1 MNGFEKR
8 REQKKQQILDS
19 LRSMIMERNFQAIGV
34 REIAAQ
40 AGVSPAS
47 IYNFFGSKE
56 ELAKQVVYRA
66 LEEAGE
72 EFEQL
77 IHTNAPFEEKLAK
90 LYDLSVTQQE
100 AWSSDGIQNVMLE
113 DPAFQAYI
121 EQYTAANA
129 LPMLMELIEQ
139 GKREGK
145 IAANISAEAVL
156 FYMNA
161 MTEMLSK
168 PGVKES
174 MTVELRKEIGHLFY
188 FGMIGRQP

>member
-19 LRSMIMERNFQAIGV
+19 LKSMIMERNFQAIGV

-56 ELAKQVVYRA
+56 ELAKQIVYRF
-66 LEEAGE
+66 LEEAGK

-77 IHTNAPFEEKLAK
+77 IHTDVTFEEKLAK

-100 AWSSDGIQNVMLE
+100 AWSSDGIKNVMLE

-129 LPMLMELIEQ
+129 LPVLMELISQ
-139 GKREGK
+139 GKKEGK
-145 IAANISAEAVL
+145 IAANISAEAIL

-161 MTEMLSK
+161 ITVVFSNPE
-168 PGVKES
+168 VKERMS
-174 MTVELRKEIGHLFY
+174 VELRKEIGHLFY
-188 FGMIGRQP
+188 FGILGRQP